1 MMKYELK
8 QTSQYSD
15 VRKLSI
21 NLKQRR
27 GGMSVSLWS
36 PPPSTSP
43 NPVANVKEPSAQ
55 FEYHQQRIN

>member
-15 VRKLSI
+15 VRKLSV
-21 NLKQRR
+21 NLMQGR
-27 GGMSVSLWS
+27 GGVSVSLWS

-55 FEYHQQRIN
+55 FEYHQQRIY